1 MMQIRV
7 SNVKTRKHAQVGFC
21 RFTSCEM
28 KKKTQNQI
36 ESKLFSTLSENLVPP
51 WFIVDE
57 DGATPLMY
65 AAMGGHYTIVQLLI
79 QHGAD
84 VDKHDKASGW
94 TALMQATYYR

>member
-1 MMQIRV
+1 MYTV
-7 SNVKTRKHAQVGFC
+7 SAL
-21 RFTSCEM
+21 M
-28 KKKTQNQI
+28 QNQ
-36 ESKLFSTLSENLVPP
+36 SKSEFLFMSP
-51 WFIVDE
+51 WFTVDE

-84 VDKHDKASGW
+84 VDKHDKGSGW

>member
-1 MMQIRV
+1 M
-7 SNVKTRKHAQVGFC
+7 
-21 RFTSCEM
+21 
-28 KKKTQNQI
+28 
-36 ESKLFSTLSENLVPP
+36 P
-51 WFIVDE
+51 VDE

-65 AAMGGHYTIVQLLI
+65 AAMGGHYTIAQLLI

>member
-1 MMQIRV
+1 M
-7 SNVKTRKHAQVGFC
+7 S
-21 RFTSCEM
+21 
-28 KKKTQNQI
+28 
-36 ESKLFSTLSENLVPP
+36 P
-51 WFIVDE
+51 WFILDE

>member
-1 MMQIRV
+1 M
-7 SNVKTRKHAQVGFC
+7 SFY
-21 RFTSCEM
+21 FLWDE
-28 KKKTQNQI
+28 KKTQNQI